1 VAALRG
7 NTLNS
12 NNGSFGI
19 ASNIV
24 LSSLDITGSVT
35 LTTDIYTTGPQ
46 SYNNIRLAPSSDNV
60 TTLETVNS
68 DITITGTID
77 GTVGKIQS
85 ILVNAGTGKVTLGD
99 SIGSIAMPNTLTI
112 TGSEVYILGDILTGD
127 KQEYNGAIFIGDGTY
142 IGKAFVRGF
151 LFNSHSQYFEY
162 AQSGASSTI
171 SYLNNDP
178 RYVRT
183 LVSKDPIVTFN
194 GTVNDVSD
202 FTHTLLV
209 AAIAADATSA
219 LVSSTM
225 PIVNFNDS
233 VSQSIPLYSLNVQ
246 TIAAVANTNTPDLSV
261 YVGVI
266 NIAGDIA
273 TFSNQ
278 TFRTAS
284 IPALS
289 GSQPIS
295 FSVYDPN
302 ASIAFR
308 LPPNSAI
315 VVSNPNIVINGQTN
329 LSNFASGFTQNAALG
344 YTINLPAGPFI
355 SADSYSNLFALAN
368 SLFPDFSFVINGL
381 PLSATQSAKRLASFE
396 LANKLA
402 DGGAIRGLADYHTEL
417 VKMSTNWNSFSGVT
431 VSAPTD
437 VEIRSDK
444 SGSVMGDKS
453 KGSGTEICTTD
464 ANGIT
469 ECEEI

>member
-1 VAALRG
+1 
-7 NTLNS
+7 
-12 NNGSFGI
+12 
-19 ASNIV
+19 V

-35 LTTDIYTTGPQ
+35 LTTDISTTGPQ

-77 GTVGKIQS
+77 GTVSKMQS
-85 ILVNAGTGKVTLGD
+85 IVVNAGTGKVTLGD

-112 TGSEVYILGDILTGD
+112 TGSEVYILADILTGD
-127 KQEYNGAIFIGDGTY
+127 KQEYNGAIFIGSGSY

-151 LFNSHSQYFEY
+151 LFDSHSQYFEY

-183 LVSKDPIVTFN
+183 LVSKDPVVTFN
-194 GTVNDVSD
+194 GTVNDVTD

-219 LVSSTM
+219 LVSATM

-246 TIAAVANTNTPDLSV
+246 TIAALANTNTPDLSV
-261 YVGVI
+261 YVGII

-295 FSVYDPN
+295 FSVYDPM

-308 LPPNSAI
+308 LPPDAST

-329 LSNFASGFTQNAALG
+329 LGNFASGFTQNAALG
-344 YTINLPAGPFI
+344 YTINLPASAYGDLPFI
-355 SADSYSNLFALAN
+355 AN
-368 SLFPDFSFVINGL
+368 SLFPDFNFEINGL
-381 PLSATQSAKRLASFE
+381 PLNTPQSTNRVPSFD

-402 DGGAIRGLADYHTEL
+402 NGGSIRGLADYQMEL
-417 VKMSTNWNSFSGVT
+417 VKMSTNMKSLSGVS
-431 VSAPTD
+431 VSTPSD
-437 VEIRSDK
+437 VEVQSDK
-444 SGSVMGDKS
+444 PGARKS
-453 KGSGTEICTTD
+453 NAPKRAATEICMTD
-464 ANGIT
+464 ANGTT